1 MSSPVRTLLSPL
13 EATPVAVAAAAPAFP
28 RPTTPAA
35 AHFTY
40 SVPAVSGDTPT
51 TRLFAVPP
59 LTMTQLISTPE
70 LTGVADVVSLTVM
83 PVNKSLCSTVPTI
96 APPESFD
103 FRQEFAEYTA
113 PIINQG
119 TCGSCWA
126 IAATQSLTSRF
137 ALFRNQKALPLSA
150 AYMLY
155 CSRDTFST
163 EKDATGCSG
172 GSLVDAFWF
181 FDLNGT
187 VSAECLKYDA
197 LGDWDPTNQT
207 SVNLRERA
215 IDLGAGASTPSVV
228 QCPLRSCPGLGPAS
242 SSFYDVTL
250 TTVHPPS
257 RGAFGRATTNDRDA
271 EHDVQPW
278 VFRTAISYIVA
289 GTARQSGGSEANI
302 RQEIWRKGP
311 VATGFQ
317 VCQDFVAYWK
327 GLLERTLTGTARIYV
342 PGPPDDEENAV
353 MGNHAVQLVGWGQEG
368 SVPYWIIANSWG
380 ASNTATDESGLQD
393 YGNNGYFMMIRGTN
407 AGALES
413 NVVTGVPRV
422 HPNVIGAA
430 GRSAA
435 EQSEEMCAL
444 IGYEINYES
453 LAALEGGKFVL
464 LPDVH
469 TKYETTLPPLL
480 ANSVATV
487 NAFATCPAD
496 RPVRCKYTDLCVTVP
511 YECGARLPTQGV
523 VRHSSIV
530 NTELAG
536 ARELKGKYVAQQQ
549 LLRSLR
555 RGAPPERPALRSA
568 SPLPAPRTLDDDDD
582 DDDTAATTTVV
593 RRDGDGDGVPAIASA
608 TIVLVVLLGVLV
620 LVWCF
625 LVVARR
631 RARRG

>member
-1 MSSPVRTLLSPL
+1 MPSSRRFSRLETPTVPNTADVPPNEPPL
-13 EATPVAVAAAAPAFP
+13 PHAS
-28 RPTTPAA
+28 AA

-40 SVPAVSGDTPT
+40 SVPAVSGGTPT
-51 TRLFAVPP
+51 TRLFSVPP
-59 LTMTQLISTPE
+59 LTVTQLISTPE
-70 LTGVADVVSLTVM
+70 LTGVADVVALTVM
-83 PVNKSLCSTVPTI
+83 PVNKSLCSTVPKI
-96 APPESFD
+96 APPASFD
-103 FRQEFAEYTA
+103 FRQEFAEYIA

-187 VSAECLKYDA
+187 VSAECVKYDA

-215 IDLGAGASTPSVV
+215 IDLLGSTTTTPSVV

-242 SSFYDVTL
+242 SSFYDVKMKYIA
-250 TTVHPPS
+250 PPAAYEFTRLA
-257 RGAFGRATTNDRDA
+257 RGEDGRNPNS
-271 EHDVQPW
+271 DVQPW

-327 GLLERTLTGTARIYV
+327 GLLENTLTGAARIYV
-342 PGPPDDEENAV
+342 PGPPDDENNAV
-353 MGNHAVQLVGWGQEG
+353 MGNHAVQLVGWGQEEG
-368 SVPYWIIANSWG
+368 AVPYWIIANSWG
-380 ASNTATDESGLQD
+380 ASNTVLDARGLQD
-393 YGNNGYFMMIRGTN
+393 YGNNGYFMMIRGIN

-413 NVVTGVPRV
+413 NVVTGIPRV

-430 GRSAA
+430 GRTAG
-435 EQSEEMCAL
+435 EQDEEMCAL

-469 TKYETTLPPLL
+469 TKYEMTLPPLL
-480 ANSVATV
+480 AESVAHV
-487 NAFATCPAD
+487 NPFATCPAD
-496 RPVRCKYTDLCVTVP
+496 RPVHCKYTDLCVTVP

-523 VRHSSIV
+523 VAHSTIV

-536 ARELKGKYVAQQQ
+536 ARELKAKFVAQQQ
-549 LLRSLR
+549 LLHAN
-555 RGAPPERPALRSA
+555 RGKGPVLRSA
-568 SPLPAPRTLDDDDD
+568 SLAPVPSPVPSPSSSL
-582 DDDTAATTTVV
+582 TAFLFPSHTPHVPVRVV
-593 RRDGDGDGVPAIASA
+593 VIA
-608 TIVLVVLLGVLV
+608 LMVLLGVLI
-620 LVWCF
+620 LVWCLF
-625 LVVARR
+625 LVAKRR
-631 RARRG
+631 N